1 MSLSLLDLRDALRK
15 GITKRI
21 EAHSAHVAGGS
32 IASFDEYKRATGR
45 ILGLREA
52 LDEIEEL
59 FRRLNDDE

>member
-1 MSLSLLDLRDALRK
+1 MSMSLLDLRDSLRK

-21 EAHSAHVAGGS
+21 ETLGAHVAGGS

-45 ILGLREA
+45 ILGLRDA